1 MNLLMNATVDM
12 RSIVLRWVITCLCLL
27 VIQGHADAQE
37 DVKIS
42 KNSFKT
48 GIDTGFKEAW
58 DSVKEGDRNFKE
70 GKGTYPVAR
79 DHYLYALQY
88 NPDNAALNYKLGVCY
103 LFTDNKYEAINYLLR
118 AYTLDGEVSGDIH
131 MLLGMAYQLVL
142 EFDKAMEQ
150 YNTHSSQLDPTE
162 KQAYSKTLAKRF
174 DECMNGKNL
183 SRNPVRVIIQ
193 PLGEEVNSKYDD
205 YNPLFAFNDTAL
217 FFTSRRPFGKAK
229 RNKIDNKY
237 NEDIYRSSLEGGM
250 FQKAI
255 RYDKPFNT
263 ENNDAVVGVANDG
276 NTLVLY
282 RGHIQGGDL
291 QISSFIPEKNSW
303 SRPKSVTG
311 RLTSKD
317 GETSACL
324 SPDGK
329 ELYYVSRNSKL
340 TLGGKDIL
348 LSTLDSKGKWSEPVN
363 LGVTINSPYD
373 EEGVFITPDNHYLYF
388 ASKGHTSMGGFD
400 IFRSE
405 RKEDGSWSDPE
416 NLGYPLNT
424 PDDEVFYITD
434 QTGSHGYYS
443 AIREGGSGSRDI
455 CKVVFLGS
463 EKELVL
469 RTEDQLVAGP
479 DPGLTG
485 FLIIPE
491 LRDLDNSLLLSG
503 SVTDTTEGVEP
514 IVAKMEFYDPSTGD
528 RKAFSIS
535 DTTGSYTVSLPE
547 PMAYAIEINAS
558 GYLYYLDILD
568 YSSVSGDEK
577 MRKDFFLKKVE
588 VGTKVVLD
596 NIYFQTGKAILRPE
610 SEEALNQ
617 VLRFLENNPS
627 MRLEISG
634 HTDNTG
640 SLRINQKLSR
650 DRASAVV
657 NYLVGK
663 GIPQEMLESK
673 GYADT
678 QPVAENSTVEGRT
691 KNRRV
696 EFKVLSK

>member
-1 MNLLMNATVDM
+1 MNATVDM

-27 VIQGHADAQE
+27 VIQGHAYAQE
-37 DVKIS
+37 NVKIS

-79 DHYLYALQY
+79 DHFLYALQY

-118 AYTLDGEVSGDIH
+118 AYTLDGELSGDIH
-131 MLLGMAYQLVL
+131 LLLGMAYQLVL

-217 FFTSRRPFGKAK
+217 FFTSRRPFGKSK
-229 RNKIDNKY
+229 RNKIDNKF

-263 ENNDAVVGVANDG
+263 ENNDAVVGVTNDG
-276 NTLVLY
+276 NTLLIY
-282 RGHIQGGDL
+282 RGNIKGGDV
-291 QISSFIPEKNSW
+291 QISSFRPDKNSW
-303 SRPKSVTG
+303 SRPKSVSA

-317 GETSACL
+317 GETSACI

-329 ELYYVSRNSKL
+329 ELYYISRNSKL

-348 LSTLDSKGKWSEPVN
+348 FSTLDSKGKWSEPVN
-363 LGVTINSPYD
+363 LGLTINSPYD

-463 EKELVL
+463 EKELIL
-469 RTEDQLVAGP
+469 KTEDQLVAGP
-479 DPGLTG
+479 EPGLTG
-485 FLIIPE
+485 FLIVPE

-503 SVTDTTEGVEP
+503 SVRDTTDGVVP

-528 RKAFSIS
+528 RKALSIS

-577 MRKDFFLKKVE
+577 LDKDFFLKKVE

>member
-1 MNLLMNATVDM
+1 MNATVDM
-12 RSIVLRWVITCLCLL
+12 RSTALKWMITGLC
-27 VIQGHADAQE
+27 VFAIPMFIWSQE

-42 KNSFKT
+42 SKTFKT
-48 GIDTGFKEAW
+48 GISTGFKEAW

-70 GKGTYPVAR
+70 GLGTYPMAR

-88 NPDNAALNYKLGVCY
+88 NPDHAALNYKLGVCY
-103 LFTDNKYEAINYLLR
+103 LFTDNKYVAIDYLLR
-118 AYTLDGEVSGDIH
+118 AYIIDNQVSGDIH
-131 MLLGMAYQLVL
+131 LMLGMAYQQVL
-142 EFDKAMEQ
+142 EFNKAMEQ
-150 YNTHSSQLDPTE
+150 YNTHSSLLDPKT
-162 KQAYSKTLAKRF
+162 KQEYSETLAKRF
-174 DECMNGKNL
+174 EECMNGKSL
-183 SRNPVRVIIQ
+183 SRNPVRVNIQ

-217 FFTSRRPFGKAK
+217 FFTSRRPFAKAK

-237 NEDIYRSSLEGGM
+237 NEDIYSSTLEAGK
-250 FQKAI
+250 FQKAF

-263 ENNDAVVGVANDG
+263 DNNDAVVGVSADG
-276 NTLVLY
+276 NTLLLY
-282 RGHIQGGDL
+282 RGNIKGGDL
-291 QISSFIPEKNSW
+291 QVTSYRLDKNKW
-303 SRPKSVTG
+303 TRPKSVSG

-348 LSTLDSKGKWSEPVN
+348 LSRLDAKGKWSVPVN

-373 EEGVFITPDNHYLYF
+373 EEGVFISHDNKYLYY

-400 IFRSE
+400 IFRSA

-434 QTGSHGYYS
+434 RTGSHGYYS

-469 RTEDQLVAGP
+469 MTEDQLVAGP
-479 DPGLTG
+479 DPGLKG
-485 FLIIPE
+485 FLMIPE
-491 LRDLDNSLLLSG
+491 LKDLDNSLLLYG
-503 SVTDTTEGVEP
+503 SVIDTTEGLEP
-514 IVAKMEFYDPSTGD
+514 IVAKMEFYEPSTGE
-528 RKAFSIS
+528 RKAIVVS
-535 DTTGSYTVSLPE
+535 DTTGSYSVNLPE
-547 PMAYAIEINAS
+547 PQAYAIEINAS

-568 YSSVSGDEK
+568 YSNMSGDEK
-577 MRKDFFLKKVE
+577 ILQDFFLNKVE

-596 NIYFQTGKAILRPE
+596 HVYFQTGKAILRPE
-610 SEEALNQ
+610 SEDALNQ

-650 DRASAVV
+650 DRAIAVV

-678 QPVAENSTVEGRT
+678 QPVAENTTSEGRT
-691 KNRRV
+691 QNRRV

>member
-1 MNLLMNATVDM
+1 L
-12 RSIVLRWVITCLCLL
+12 
-27 VIQGHADAQE
+27 
-37 DVKIS
+37 
-42 KNSFKT
+42 
-48 GIDTGFKEAW
+48 EA
-58 DSVKEGDRNFKE
+58 
-70 GKGTYPVAR
+70 GK
-79 DHYLYALQY
+79 
-88 NPDNAALNYKLGVCY
+88 
-103 LFTDNKYEAINYLLR
+103 
-118 AYTLDGEVSGDIH
+118 
-131 MLLGMAYQLVL
+131 
-142 EFDKAMEQ
+142 
-150 YNTHSSQLDPTE
+150 
-162 KQAYSKTLAKRF
+162 
-174 DECMNGKNL
+174 
-183 SRNPVRVIIQ
+183 
-193 PLGEEVNSKYDD
+193 
-205 YNPLFAFNDTAL
+205 
-217 FFTSRRPFGKAK
+217 
-229 RNKIDNKY
+229 
-237 NEDIYRSSLEGGM
+237 
-250 FQKAI
+250 FQKAF

-263 ENNDAVVGVANDG
+263 DNNDAVVGVSADG
-276 NTLVLY
+276 NTLLLY
-282 RGHIQGGDL
+282 RGNIKGGDL
-291 QISSFIPEKNSW
+291 QVTSFRSDKNKW
-303 SRPKSVTG
+303 TRPKSVSG
-311 RLTSKD
+311 KLTSKD

-348 LSTLDSKGKWSEPVN
+348 LSRLDAKGKWSVPVN

-373 EEGVFITPDNHYLYF
+373 EEGVFITPDNKYLFF

-405 RKEDGSWSDPE
+405 RKDDGSWSDPE

-434 QTGSHGYYS
+434 RTGSHGYYS

-469 RTEDQLVAGP
+469 MTEDQLVAGP

-485 FLIIPE
+485 FLMIPE
-491 LRDLDNSLLLSG
+491 LKDLDNSLMLYG
-503 SVTDTTEGVEP
+503 SVIDTTGGVKP
-514 IVAKMEFYDPSTGD
+514 IVAKMEFYEPSTGE
-528 RKAFSIS
+528 RKAFVVS
-535 DTTGSYTVSLPE
+535 DTTGSYSVSLPE
-547 PMAYAIEINAS
+547 PQAYAIEINAS

-568 YSSVSGDEK
+568 YSNMSGDEK
-577 MRKDFFLKKVE
+577 IPQDFFLKKVE
-588 VGTKVVLD
+588 VGTKMVLD
-596 NIYFQTGKAILRPE
+596 HVFFETGKAILRPE
-610 SEEALNQ
+610 SEDALNQ

-650 DRASAVV
+650 DRAGAVV

-663 GIPQEMLESK
+663 GIPQEMLEVK

-678 QPVAENSTVEGRT
+678 QPVADNGSAEGRT
-691 KNRRV
+691 QNRRV